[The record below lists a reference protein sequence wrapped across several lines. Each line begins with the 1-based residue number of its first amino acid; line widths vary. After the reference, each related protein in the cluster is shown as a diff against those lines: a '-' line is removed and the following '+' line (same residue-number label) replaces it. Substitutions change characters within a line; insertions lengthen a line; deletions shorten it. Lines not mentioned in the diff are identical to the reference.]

1 MRTMHRKVEIVNPH
15 RSSNPA
21 FAAKKGS
28 HMAKHKNAKH
38 AANGGSR
45 KKSNPFKKKYEEL
58 LARRRKHRNPT
69 GLADTLGRP
78 SELLEIGLSA
88 LGSAVAVKQLP
99 QMILGAENTGAMGY
113 VANGVVTFAAAWAAG
128 AFIGKP
134 AAQGAVAGGLVII
147 LDRVLTDNFSEL
159 GPVLQLSGVGDAT
172 SYGKLGTIR
181 DGYYF
186 HPDLRDNQ
194 GNLITPQPV
203 LDASLANVLAAYP
216 QLAAPVQTAVAQG
229 GGRMG
234 AARPS
239 ALRPHMA
246 SGVLM
251 SSRFQGRMNR

>member
-28 HMAKHKNAKH
+28 QMAKHKKANH

-45 KKSNPFKKKYEEL
+45 KKSNPFKKKYQEL
-58 LARRRKHRNPT
+58 LARRRKQRNPS

-78 SELLEIGLSA
+78 SEIVEVGVTA
-88 LGSAVAVKQLP
+88 LATAVAVKQLP
-99 QMILGAENTGAMGY
+99 QMVLGAENEGGMGY
-113 VANGVVTFAAAWAAG
+113 AANGFVTLAAAWAAG
-128 AFIGKP
+128 AFIGKT
-134 AAQGAVAGGLVII
+134 AALGAIAGGAVII
-147 LDRVLTDNFSEL
+147 LDRVLTDKFSEL
-159 GPVLQLSGVGDAT
+159 GPVLSLSGVGDAT

-186 HPDLRDNQ
+186 HPDLRDNM

-203 LDASLANVLAAYP
+203 LDASLANVVAAYP
-216 QLAAPVQTAVAQG
+216 QLAAPVAQAT

-239 ALRPHMA
+239 ALRPHVA
-246 SGVLM
+246 NGVLM
-251 SSRFQGRMNR
+251 SSRFAGRINR